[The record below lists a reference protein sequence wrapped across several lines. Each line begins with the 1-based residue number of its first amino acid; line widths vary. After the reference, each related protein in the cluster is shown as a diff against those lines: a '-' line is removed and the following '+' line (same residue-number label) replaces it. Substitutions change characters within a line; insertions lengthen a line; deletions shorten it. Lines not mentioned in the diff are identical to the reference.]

1 MTILAIRCNRRQET
15 VSVPRYSLKKQTWTI
30 IFRIQLM
37 RRHISVFFLS
47 KQRDTAPSASTNI
60 FYMLPYRMY
69 SFRSLLVAGSWRPLF
84 NTLNTSVT
92 MPETIQHWITWRP
105 NKFSLLFLIFRY
117 RERAN
122 TSMSIID
129 IGILTGFKPDQKSL
143 KVESIV
149 FYQKLKVLMLC
160 ISVTSFVAYSWGRRT
175 GFPVIVAG
183 ITTKTAG
190 VNHFHLAMS
199 QLFSLERGGIEKA
212 EKRGFII
219 RNLTGED
226 GTGTRGI
233 HPHKRAT

>member
-1 MTILAIRCNRRQET
+1 
-15 VSVPRYSLKKQTWTI
+15 
-30 IFRIQLM
+30 
-37 RRHISVFFLS
+37 
-47 KQRDTAPSASTNI
+47 
-60 FYMLPYRMY
+60 MY
-69 SFRSLLVAGSWRPLF
+69 SFRSLLVAGSRRPRF

-105 NKFSLLFLIFRY
+105 NKFSLLFLICRY

-149 FYQKLKVLMLC
+149 FWQKLKVLMLC
-160 ISVTSFVAYSWGRRT
+160 ISVTSIAAYSWGLRT
-175 GFPVIVAG
+175 GFLVVMAG
-183 ITTKTAG
+183 ITTETG

-199 QLFSLERGGIEKA
+199 QLFSVERGGIEKA

-219 RNLTGED
+219 RNLKGED

-233 HPHKRAT
+233 YPHTRAT